1 MSFGEARL
9 ARLRLLS
16 WREQCPGPFSSL
28 LIGCEH
34 LRNGGGVGLRGC
46 REYFLNCIR
55 DAGERNTTFEEGSN
69 GHLISRIQGDAVRS
83 TLFGRLKSQPQ
94 AREPLEIRLLEVE
107 MS

>member
-28 LIGCEH
+28 LIGCKH

-46 REYFLNCIR
+46 REYFFNCIR
-55 DAGERNTTFEEGSN
+55 DAVERNTTFEEGFN
-69 GHLISRIQGDAVRS
+69 GHLIGRVEGDAVRS
-83 TLFGRLKSQPQ
+83 ALFGRLKGQSE
-94 AREPLEIRLLEVE
+94 AREALEVRLLEVE